1 MAFAPSLE
9 RIRELA
15 AAAAAA
21 TPEAEKNLV
30 PVYLDAVA
38 DLDTPVSVLLKLRAG
53 QSHAFLLESVAPGEK
68 IARYSFIGSG
78 PLKVVST
85 GGPGEGAVQGD
96 PLVNLER
103 ELQHFRVLELPEL
116 AVPMTGGAVGYCS
129 FDAIRH
135 FEPRLAPYV
144 DRQRDV
150 LQVPESIYMLFDTVV
165 IFDHVFHSLKIVS
178 HARLDT
184 GDLAQ
189 AYEDAKAKILH
200 VRDALEQPL
209 ARTSSGAHASAA
221 VAATQQIDL
230 EACSNVGRQG
240 YEGFVRKLKEHIVDG
255 DIFQAVPS
263 QRIAVDLPSHVK
275 ALDLYRQMRAIN
287 PSPYMF
293 YLELGEDLQVVG
305 ASPEMLVKVD
315 RERVVETHPIAG
327 TRHRGKTDA
336 EDDALAQEMLADEK
350 ERAEHVMLVDLGRN
364 DVGRVATPGSV
375 RVDALMKI
383 EKYSHVMHIVSV
395 VKGELRKDKTVF
407 DAYRALFPAGTLTG
421 APKVRAMELICSLEQ
436 ERRGLYGGSVG
447 YFSFSGTLDTAIA
460 IRTIVVK
467 DRKVYGQAGGGI
479 VYDSDPA
486 AEYMETVNKLGSAVR
501 TIEKCVQHLAQQ

>member
-1 MAFAPSLE
+1 MAFEPRLE
-9 RIRELA
+9 RIQQLQQL
-15 AAAAAA
+15 
-21 TPEAEKNLV
+21 PENAQKNLV

-38 DLDTPVSVLLKLRAG
+38 DLDTPVSVLLKLREG
-53 QSHAFLLESVAPGEK
+53 NTHSFLFESVSPGEK

-78 PLKVVST
+78 PLKVVAT
-85 GGPGEGAVQGD
+85 GKGLDFEGD
-96 PLVNLER
+96 PLVNLEK
-103 ELQHFRVLELPEL
+103 EMKNFRTIDLPEL
-116 AVPMTGGAVGYCS
+116 SVPMTGGAVGYCS

-135 FEPRLAPYV
+135 FEPRLAPYIEK
-144 DRQRDV
+144 QRDV
-150 LQVPESIYMLFDTVV
+150 LKVPESIYMFFDTVV

-189 AYEDAKAKILH
+189 AYEDAKQKILK
-200 VRDALEQPL
+200 VRDALEKPL
-209 ARTSSGAHASAA
+209 ARTSSGSHANASQ
-221 VAATQQIDL
+221 VANQKIDL
-230 EACSNVGRQG
+230 EACSNVGQKG
-240 YEGFVRKLKEHIVDG
+240 YEGFVLKLKEHIVDG

-293 YLELGEDLQVVG
+293 YLELGDDFQVVG

-315 RERVVETHPIAG
+315 HERIVETHPIAG
-327 TRHRGKTDA
+327 TRHRGKTEE
-336 EDDALAQEMLADEK
+336 EDEALAQDLLADEK
-350 ERAEHVMLVDLGRN
+350 ERAEHIMLVDLGRN
-364 DVGRVATPGSV
+364 DVGRVAKPGSV

-395 VKGELRKDKTVF
+395 VKGVLRDDKTVY
-407 DAYRALFPAGTLTG
+407 DAYRAMFPAGTLSG
-421 APKVRAMELICSLEQ
+421 APKVRAMELICELEE
-436 ERRGLYGGSVG
+436 ERRGVYSGSVG
-447 YFSFSGTLDTAIA
+447 YFSFSGSLDTAIA

-467 DRKVYGQAGGGI
+467 DKKAYGQAGGGI
-479 VYDSDPA
+479 VYDSDPY

-501 TIEKCVQHLAQQ
+501 TIEKCAQHLAQQ

>member
-1 MAFAPSLE
+1 MAAIEPRFE
-9 RIRELA
+9 RVQALA
-15 AAAAAA
+15 QL
-21 TPEAEKNLV
+21 PENAHKNLV

-38 DLDTPVSVLLKLRAG
+38 DLDTPVSVLLKLREG
-53 QSHAFLLESVAPGEK
+53 NSHSFLFESVSPGEK

-78 PLKVVST
+78 PLKVVAT
-85 GGPGEGAVQGD
+85 GAGLDFEGD

-103 ELQHFRVLELPEL
+103 EMQQYRTVALPEL
-116 AVPMTGGAVGYCS
+116 ALPMTGGAVGYCS

-135 FEPRLAPYV
+135 FEPRLAPYIEK
-144 DRQRDV
+144 QKDV
-150 LQVPESIYMLFDTVV
+150 LQVPESIYMFFDTVV
-165 IFDHVFHSLKIVS
+165 VFDHVFHSLKIVS

-189 AYEDAKAKILH
+189 AYADATRKILA

-209 ARTSSGAHASAA
+209 TRSSSGSHANASQ
-221 VAATQQIDL
+221 AATTKIDL
-230 EACSNVGRQG
+230 EACSNVGQKG
-240 YEGFVRKLKEHIVDG
+240 YEGFVHTLKTHIVDG

-293 YLELGEDLQVVG
+293 YLELGDDFQVVG

-315 RERVVETHPIAG
+315 HDRIVETHPIAG

-336 EDDALAQEMLADEK
+336 EDDALAQDLLADEK
-350 ERAEHVMLVDLGRN
+350 ERAEHIMLVDLGRN
-364 DVGRVATPGSV
+364 DVGRVAKPGTV

-395 VKGELRKDKTVF
+395 VKGELREDKTVY
-407 DAYRALFPAGTLTG
+407 DAYRAMFPAGTLSG
-421 APKVRAMELICSLEQ
+421 APKVRAMELICSLET
-436 ERRGLYGGSVG
+436 ERRGVYSGSVG
-447 YFSFSGTLDTAIA
+447 YFSFGGSLDTAIA
-460 IRTIVVK
+460 IRTLVVK
-467 DRKVYGQAGGGI
+467 SGKAYGQAGGGI
-479 VYDSDPA
+479 VYDSDPY
-486 AEYMETVNKLGSAVR
+486 AEYMETVNKLGSAIR
-501 TIEKCVQHLAQQ
+501 TIEKCAQHLAQQ